1 MPADPADVVF
11 WLCATLN
18 MAIAVALIVRFRARV
33 TSGAAT
39 EHKAKGTYTWLC
51 LASGALCGTVGFLGM
66 TSLFD
71 ISRGHGEIIIAAA
84 LFNVLLAL
92 VLIVGGRVVI
102 GWEPIKW

>member
-1 MPADPADVVF
+1 MAADPADVVF
-11 WLCATLN
+11 WLCAALN

-33 TSGAAT
+33 TAGMVA
-39 EHKAKGTYTWLC
+39 EHKAKGAYSWLC
-51 LASGALCGTVGFLGM
+51 LASGVLCGTAVFLGI

-84 LFNVLLAL
+84 LFNVLLSL
-92 VLIVGGRVVI
+92 VLIVSGRIVI